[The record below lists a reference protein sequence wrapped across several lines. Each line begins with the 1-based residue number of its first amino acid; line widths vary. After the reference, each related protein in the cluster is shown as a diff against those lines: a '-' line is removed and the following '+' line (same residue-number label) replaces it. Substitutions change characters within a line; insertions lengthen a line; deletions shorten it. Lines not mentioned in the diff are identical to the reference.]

1 MGPLPGSEAVHLRT
15 KARKDLL
22 NLLEGVSKAE
32 ASLMRVSYSERVSRS
47 GERRTSSLAE
57 P

>member
-1 MGPLPGSEAVHLRT
+1 MAPSVDKEADHVRV

-32 ASLMRVSYSERVSRS
+32 A
-47 GERRTSSLAE
+47 
-57 P
+57 